1 MTNNEFDKIFRD
13 KLGAHSEPVDDGLW
27 AAIESSMAAQSVL
40 GKPVAGESAT
50 DKSAVLPFGK
60 RVAMAFGS
68 LPVRKIGY
76 SIASVAAVLLIA
88 LFLFKPADSAIEQGV
103 VLAESAVEIE
113 PEEYCIALE
122 EDVVQDESV
131 SESVGNAES
140 VTVEVVEKT
149 VSAKR
154 ESDAAN
160 LMANAVPVEVATEKD
175 KAVEDEKMAVGKRAE
190 EKEAKV
196 KDVVAKEEKYIAE
209 NDSDNLYDWNYV
221 ESQQKRNR
229 KEYTIAFASNMM
241 ARNNISVS
249 PEYVSVMTAAG
260 ISHTDAYLQA
270 MEIISEANYSL
281 PVNIGVQAQVK
292 VNDFLSVGIGVNYT
306 WLKSKYDGLINK
318 KVYHVKQSLHYIGIP
333 VNAYFTL
340 LNKKNLYLYA
350 NIGGAIEKGVKASY
364 KLSSYDGSMRE
375 TSAEMD
381 GFQYSAN
388 AGLGLEYRFVDFVG
402 LYLEPNVVYYF
413 DSQVPASIR
422 TDQPLQVKAEVGFR
436 FHIK

>member
-27 AAIESSMAAQSVL
+27 AAIESSLAAQSVL
-40 GKPVAGESAT
+40 GKPVAGESAA
-50 DKSAVLPFGK
+50 DKPVVLPFGK

-68 LPVRKIGY
+68 PAVRKIGY
-76 SIASVAAVLLIA
+76 SVASVAAVLLIA

-122 EDVVQDESV
+122 EDIVQEESV
-131 SESVGNAES
+131 SERVENAES

-160 LMANAVPVEVATEKD
+160 LVANAVPVEIATEKD
-175 KAVEDEKMAVGKRAE
+175 KAVEDEKMAVVERAKEKETDNKQESVFE
-190 EKEAKV
+190 EKA
-196 KDVVAKEEKYIAE
+196 
-209 NDSDNLYDWNYV
+209 SNLYDWNYV
-221 ESQQKRNR
+221 EPQQKRNR
-229 KEYTIAFASNMM
+229 KEYTIAFASNVM

-249 PEYVSVMTAAG
+249 PEYISVMTAAG
-260 ISHTDAYLQA
+260 ISHTDAYIQA

-281 PVNIGVQAQVK
+281 PVNVGVQAQVK
-292 VNDFLSVGIGVNYT
+292 VNSFLSVGIGVNYT

-340 LNKKNLYLYA
+340 LNRKTLYLYA

-364 KLSSYDGSMRE
+364 KLSSYDGLMRE
-375 TSAEMD
+375 TSAEME

-388 AGLGLEYRFVDFVG
+388 AGIGLEYRFVDFVG
-402 LYLEPNVVYYF
+402 LYLEPNIVYYF